1 MFFDVSYPD
10 ASSIKT
16 LLWNGIITN
25 WIEIGMLVGMLAKT
39 FSDGWFE
46 SVQRCL
52 TMFHIIVII
61 ESWSVKASILYTSSS
76 NIVCMSD
83 WSWLVPCVQWW
94 TRHRLI
100 VPRLQS
106 SDSYKPGPGAERQH
120 WGLCGGSCAS
130 ELNSYKRWI
139 NPSCFSAES
148 FADLSLCCFF
158 TPFPKLIPIWYLLAS
173 DWLHYLHIDCHCMT
187 WCVFNKVHSSIYS
200 CWLPL

>member
-1 MFFDVSYPD
+1 MSRLMKVSFPVHCP
-10 ASSIKT
+10 SP
-16 LLWNGIITN
+16 G
-25 WIEIGMLVGMLAKT
+25 GMLVGMLAKT

-120 WGLCGGSCAS
+120 WGLVAVVLLSSIVTRDELILRAS
-130 ELNSYKRWI
+130 QLSPLLI
-139 NPSCFSAES
+139 CLSAAFSP
-148 FADLSLCCFF
+148 L
-158 TPFPKLIPIWYLLAS
+158 FPKLIPIWYLLAS

-187 WCVFNKVHSSIYS
+187 WCVCNKVHSSIYS

>member
-1 MFFDVSYPD
+1 
-10 ASSIKT
+10 
-16 LLWNGIITN
+16 
-25 WIEIGMLVGMLAKT
+25 
-39 FSDGWFE
+39 
-46 SVQRCL
+46 
-52 TMFHIIVII
+52 MFHIIVII

-148 FADLSLCCFF
+148 FADLSLCCFS
-158 TPFPKLIPIWYLLAS
+158 PLFPKLIPIWYLLAS

-187 WCVFNKVHSSIYS
+187 LCVFNKVHSSIYS